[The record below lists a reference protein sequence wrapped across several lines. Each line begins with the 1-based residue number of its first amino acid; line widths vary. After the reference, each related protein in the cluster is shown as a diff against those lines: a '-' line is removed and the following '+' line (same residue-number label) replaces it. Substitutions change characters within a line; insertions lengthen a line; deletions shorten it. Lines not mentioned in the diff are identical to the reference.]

1 MAYPLKQYT
10 AAEYIALPT
19 EAYEDVVSE
28 KIFYMPA
35 ITDGIA
41 NWTLN
46 IYDVDDPQGTPIVTL
61 NDTVIE
67 AGYRILMTTELSGTM
82 TGGQQSH
89 LVTDSGYD
97 QQNQP
102 WINAGMSLAN
112 LPIGTV
118 VSWTYFTQS
127 YSATTNGNYIGGI
140 EFIGTYLNFGQQQPT
155 LPSNNTF
162 VYTSSEDVDVYKYRL
177 YVINNQGEVIL
188 NQEFDPT
195 SYQRTGFVIRNE
207 ATIFQ

>member
-10 AAEYIALPT
+10 AAEYISLPT
-19 EAYEDVVSE
+19 EKYEDVTSNKVY
-28 KIFYMPA
+28 YMPS
-35 ITDGIA
+35 ITDGIVS
-41 NWTLN
+41 WTLN
-46 IYDVDDPQGTPIVTL
+46 IYDIDNPQGEPLIVL
-61 NDTVIE
+61 SDTVIE
-67 AGYRILMTTELSGTM
+67 TGYRVLMTTELSGTM

-118 VSWTYFTQS
+118 VSWTYITQS
-127 YSATTNGNYIGGI
+127 YSATTNGNYTQNF

-162 VYTSSEDVDVYKYRL
+162 VYTASEDVYVYKYHL

-188 NQEFDPT
+188 NQELDPT
-195 SYQRTGFVIRNE
+195 PYQRTGFIIKNE
-207 ATIFQ
+207 ANILG

>member
-10 AAEYIALPT
+10 AAEYISLPT
-19 EAYEDVVSE
+19 EKYEDVTSNKVY
-28 KIFYMPA
+28 YMPS
-35 ITDGIA
+35 ITDGIVS
-41 NWTLN
+41 WTLN
-46 IYDVDDPQGTPIVTL
+46 IYDIDNPQGEPLIVL
-61 NDTVIE
+61 SDTVIE
-67 AGYRILMTTELSGTM
+67 TGYRVLMTTELSGTM

-89 LVTDSGYD
+89 LVIDSGYD

-118 VSWTYFTQS
+118 VSWTYITQS
-127 YSATTNGNYIGGI
+127 YSATTNGNYVAGN

-162 VYTSSEDVDVYKYRL
+162 VYTSGEAVEVYKYRL
-177 YVINNQGEVIL
+177 IVFNNQSELIL
-188 NQEFDPT
+188 NEEFDPT
-195 SYQRTGFVIRNE
+195 PYQRTGFIIKNE
-207 ATIFQ
+207 VNILQ